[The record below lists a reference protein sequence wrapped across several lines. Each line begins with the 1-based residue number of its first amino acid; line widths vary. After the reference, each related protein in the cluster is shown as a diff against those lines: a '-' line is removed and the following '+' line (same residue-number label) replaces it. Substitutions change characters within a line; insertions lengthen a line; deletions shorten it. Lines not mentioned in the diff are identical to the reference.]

1 MFDVLYANS
10 PTLRQKFELDIMDED
25 VDFNDLGFLLRN
37 DYVKARYVLL
47 YNKQDV
53 SSTLSNYRTTLV
65 LKHQH
70 NLSEN
75 QITDSAILWRSSVVL
90 PGRNTLRA
98 GIGYFPK
105 RYEDI
110 NSRGNGAYRT
120 DGGGWFES
128 YLSTDA
134 ARTVS
139 FTFGLGG
146 NQEDLGDWSYRGLVG
161 LTYLPIDQLS
171 IAFDLNFAD
180 RSGWIVHQG
189 GRNFGAFDANEWRP
203 AIDVNWYIAPGHQLR
218 WNLQWAGVRAT
229 DKGFFSIP
237 QGDGDLVTAVR
248 AQDNY
253 DFNVSRLTTQL
264 RYRWEIAPLT
274 DFYLVYNR
282 GNSLR
287 LLDEYDVLDLFDE
300 SLQEPVI
307 DTVVAK
313 LRYRFGN

>member
-1 MFDVLYANS
+1 M
-10 PTLRQKFELDIMDED
+10 
-25 VDFNDLGFLLRN
+25 
-37 DYVKARYVLL
+37 
-47 YNKQDV
+47 
-53 SSTLSNYRTTLV
+53 
-65 LKHQH
+65 
-70 NLSEN
+70 
-75 QITDSAILWRSSVVL
+75 
-90 PGRNTLRA
+90 
-98 GIGYFPK
+98 
-105 RYEDI
+105 
-110 NSRGNGAYRT
+110 
-120 DGGGWFES
+120 
-128 YLSTDA
+128 
-134 ARTVS
+134 
-139 FTFGLGG
+139 
-146 NQEDLGDWSYRGLVG
+146 
-161 LTYLPIDQLS
+161 
-171 IAFDLNFAD
+171 
-180 RSGWIVHQG
+180 HQG
-189 GRNFGAFDANEWRP
+189 GRNFGAFDANEWQP

-237 QGDGDLVTAVR
+237 EGDGDLVTAVR